1 VGLGPVER
9 VRPGLQHALVK
20 QADLPASYAD
30 LLDPRWKGK
39 LGIEASDEDWFAEW
53 CGTSGRK
60 RPQAVSRAG
69 AKNGLSVRRGHSL
82 LAQMVPR
89 AKWPFALTVYN
100 FTRAAQ
106 GQARRSSGSCFHR
119 QSRTAT
125 GSR

>member
-1 VGLGPVER
+1 LSVFVQAYNTR
-9 VRPGLQHALVK
+9 LVK

-39 LGIEASDEDWFAEW
+39 ARHRGLRRGLVRRSGAEPREEK
-53 CGTSGRK
+53 GLKLFREL
-60 RPQAVSRAG
+60 A

-82 LAQMVPR
+82 LAQMV
-89 AKWPFALTVYN
+89 ASGEVPFALTVYN
-100 FTRAAQ
+100 FTAEQLKGR
-106 GQARRSSGSCFHR
+106 ARRSSGSCFHR